1 MLKPTFISS
10 LSPYP
15 TEEYYLGKNVWSGN
29 INDWKQRFEVGDVV
43 ADPSGSWTP
52 STAEAYIDQQ
62 IATEATIRL
71 DQDVYTRSL
80 IPLADEEDLTKS
92 GSYLKFKDRT
102 YNQTSPNGMGRVILR
117 NNIVNGVNILTQSM
131 INQANT
137 IYVIQYDF
145 TLASD
150 VTIPANCILEF
161 DGGSISGSIVF
172 SNSTIILGTPKI
184 EKWFGAF
191 RDSNGQWLDHDLK
204 PFNINIKFDY
214 SLYYSDFESDTTQ
227 VNQSIAID
235 DNYIYTI
242 CGDTNE
248 YILYLCD

>member
-137 IYVIQYDF
+137 IYVIQWFIIPITYVLIVYFNRDIVF
-145 TLASD
+145 GDASLIIIALCEIAAAVFLASGYK
-150 VTIPANCILEF
+150 NLM
-161 DGGSISGSIVF
+161 
-172 SNSTIILGTPKI
+172 K
-184 EKWFGAF
+184 
-191 RDSNGQWLDHDLK
+191 
-204 PFNINIKFDY
+204 
-214 SLYYSDFESDTTQ
+214 
-227 VNQSIAID
+227 
-235 DNYIYTI
+235 
-242 CGDTNE
+242 
-248 YILYLCD
+248 